1 MTLYT
6 DHSDLAAECER
17 YAAWIAARRAGTQPA
32 DETPR
37 DDDGEPMPRGQQA
50 TILLLLAVF
59 FLLDCAALRWALNR

>member
-37 DDDGEPMPRGQQA
+37 DDDEPMPRGQQA